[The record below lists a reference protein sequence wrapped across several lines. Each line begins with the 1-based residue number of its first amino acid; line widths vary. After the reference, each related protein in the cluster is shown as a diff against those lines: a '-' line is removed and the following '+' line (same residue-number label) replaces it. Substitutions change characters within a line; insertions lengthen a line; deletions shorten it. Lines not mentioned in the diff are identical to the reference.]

1 MCHNLVT
8 REAPVTLASFNA
20 APEQEAVSAMLACC
34 ASRRFAAAM
43 AAGRPYVSQTAALD
57 AVASVFQALAWPDVL
72 EAMNG
77 HPRIGGR
84 ASGQSAAEQS
94 GVADD
99 SRAALA
105 AGNAAYEER
114 FGHVFL
120 ICAAGRSGAQML
132 ATLEQRLHNDKMSER
147 LVATRELRDI
157 TALRV
162 GKALAE

>member
-1 MCHNLVT
+1 MT
-8 REAPVTLASFNA
+8 QEAPVTLASFNA

-34 ASRRFAAAM
+34 ASHRFAAAM
-43 AAGRPYVSQTAALD
+43 TAGRPYATQAAAVD
-57 AVASVFQALAWPDVL
+57 AVASVFQALTWPDVL
-72 EAMNG
+72 EAMDG
-77 HPRIGGR
+77 HPRIGDR
-84 ASGQSAAEQS
+84 VAGQSGAEQS

-120 ICAAGRSGAQML
+120 ICATGLSGGQML
-132 ATLEQRLHNDKMSER
+132 AALEQRLHNDKLSER
-147 LVATRELRDI
+147 VVATHELRQI